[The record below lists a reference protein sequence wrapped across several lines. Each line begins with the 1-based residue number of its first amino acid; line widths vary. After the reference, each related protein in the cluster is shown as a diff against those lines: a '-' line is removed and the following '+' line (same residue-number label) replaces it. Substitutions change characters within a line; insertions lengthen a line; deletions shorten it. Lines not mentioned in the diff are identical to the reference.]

1 MEATLIKLTD
11 ENYFSQE
18 ANKEYMSVSQ
28 FKAFGGCEAAALASL
43 NGEWK
48 EEESTA
54 LLVGSYFHSHFE
66 GTLDKFKKEHP
77 QIFTVKGE
85 LKANYRQANEMI
97 NCLETDENFKQIYIG
112 EKEKIFTFELFGI
125 PWKIK
130 VDCLNEKEGYFI
142 DLKTTR
148 SFDRQWIYDPIENRN
163 RQVSFVEAWG
173 YLIQMAVYKK
183 GIEINTG
190 IKDLEGFIIA
200 VTKQEPPDK
209 TILYFRPEDYEKGM
223 NMVEENLQH
232 ILDVKNGKAVPLKCG
247 KCAYCRATKKLD
259 RTFHYSEL

>member
-18 ANKEYMSVSQ
+18 ANQQYMSVSQ
-28 FKAFGGCEAAALASL
+28 FKAFGGCEAAALAFL

-54 LLVGSYFHSHFE
+54 LLVGSCFHSHFE

-77 QIFTVKGE
+77 QIFTAKGE

-148 SFDRQWIYDPIENRN
+148 SFDRQWIYDPIEDRN
-163 RQVSFVEAWG
+163 RQVSFVKAWG

-223 NMVEENLQH
+223 NIAEENLQH
-232 ILDVKNGKAVPLKCG
+232 ILDVKNGKVDPLKCG

-259 RTFHYSEL
+259 RTFHYSEF

>member
-18 ANKEYMSVSQ
+18 ANQQYMSVSQ
-28 FKAFGGCEAAALASL
+28 FKAFGDCEAAALASL

-54 LLVGSYFHSHFE
+54 LLIGSYFHSHFE
-66 GTLDKFKKEHP
+66 GTLDRFKQEHP
-77 QIFTVKGE
+77 QIFTAKGE

>member
-18 ANKEYMSVSQ
+18 ANQQYMSVSQ

-77 QIFTVKGE
+77 QIFTAKGE

-97 NCLETDENFKQIYIG
+97 NCLETDEYFNQAYVG
-112 EKEKIFTFELFGI
+112 EREKIFTGELFGV

-130 VDCLNEKEGYFI
+130 IDLLNLKDRYFI

-148 SFDRQWIYDPIENRN
+148 GFERQWTEQDEEYEK
-163 RQVSFVEAWG
+163 VTFVEKWG
-173 YLIQMAVYKK
+173 YLIQVAVYR
-183 GIEINTG
+183 EILRQNTG
-190 IKDLEGFIIA
+190 IKDLDAFIFV
-200 VTKQEPPDK
+200 VTKQTPPDK
-209 TILYFRPEDYEKGM
+209 IPLYFKPEDYEIGI
-223 NMVEENLQH
+223 NQVEQNIERVLQ
-232 ILDVKNGKAVPLKCG
+232 VKNGLVKPVRCE
-247 KCAYCRATKKLD
+247 KCAYCRSTKKLY
-259 RTFHYSEL
+259 RAFHYSEL

>member
-18 ANKEYMSVSQ
+18 ANQQYMSVSQ

-43 NGEWK
+43 SGEWK

-77 QIFTVKGE
+77 QIFTAKGE

-97 NCLETDENFKQIYIG
+97 NCLEMDENFKQIYVG
-112 EKEKIFTFELFGI
+112 EKEKIFTGKLFDAD
-125 PWKIK
+125 WKIK
-130 VDCLNEKEGYFI
+130 VDCLNVKDGYFV

-148 SFDRQWIYDPIENRN
+148 DFEKQWIEKEGRN
-163 RQVSFVEAWG
+163 TKVSFVEKWK
-173 YLIQMAVYKK
+173 YLIQIAVYK
-183 GIEINTG
+183 EILRQNTG
-190 IKDLEGFIIA
+190 INDLEGFIIA
-200 VTKQEPPDK
+200 VTKQDPPDK
-209 TILYFRPEDYEKGM
+209 IILYFKPEDYEIGM
-223 NMVEENLQH
+223 NQVRENIERVMQ
-232 ILDVKNGKAVPLKCG
+232 VKNGLEKPMRCER
-247 KCAYCRATKKLD
+247 CAYCRATKKLD
-259 RTFHYSEL
+259 RAFHYTEL

>member
-18 ANKEYMSVSQ
+18 ANQQYMSVSQ

-97 NCLETDENFKQIYIG
+97 NYLETDEYFNQAYVG
-112 EKEKIFTFELFGI
+112 EREKIFTGELFGV

-130 VDCLNEKEGYFI
+130 VDLLNLEDGYFI

-148 SFDRQWIYDPIENRN
+148 DFKKQKVEHDEEYEW
-163 RQVSFVEAWG
+163 VTFVERWG
-173 YLIQMAVYKK
+173 YLIQIAVYK
-183 GIEINTG
+183 EILRQNTG
-190 IKDLEGFIIA
+190 INDLEGFIIA

-209 TILYFRPEDYEKGM
+209 VILGFKSEDYEIGM
-223 NMVEENLQH
+223 NQVERNIERVLQ
-232 ILDVKNGKAVPLKCG
+232 VKSGLVKPVRCG
-247 KCAYCRATKKLD
+247 KCAYCRSTKKLD
-259 RTFHYSEL
+259 RTFHYSEF